1 MKKIIILL
9 ILSLFF
15 SHLLYSQSK
24 KPDEIIGK
32 WITENGEAKVEIFKI
47 GEIYYGKII
56 WLNEPIDKDTGKPK
70 KDKNNSDQKLKER
83 PIMGLVIVSGFI
95 FDGKNQWEE
104 GTIYDA
110 KSGKTYNCYI
120 NFENLNKI
128 KVRGYIG
135 KSWMGLGRTTYWTR
149 AD

>member
-24 KPDEIIGK
+24 KTDEIIGK

-70 KDKNNSDQKLKER
+70 KDKNNPDQKLKER

-95 FDGKNQWEE
+95 FDGKNHWEE